1 MRLCRAL
8 LFGVGLSIC
17 AQAAWAQDHRRVEF
31 DIAAQAIDGALD
43 KFAAAT
49 GFQVFYQTA
58 LTAGHQSQSIK
69 GMFDPTAALQPA
81 VARIGP
87 NRPIH
92 RPTIRLRSRRQ
103 NDIGPALLSAKRAA
117 LVYYGV
123 IQAAVTAA
131 LCQSTNTR
139 PGSYRVA
146 IQYWIGPAGGVSRV
160 RLIGSSGDGARDD
173 AIIRAIQMV
182 VLQPELSQLPQ
193 PVTLAIEPGER
204 GGSAACVADQR

>member
-1 MRLCRAL
+1 MILQRRFSL
-8 LFGVGLSIC
+8 LLQGSG
-17 AQAAWAQDHRRVEF
+17 
-31 DIAAQAIDGALD
+31 
-43 KFAAAT
+43 
-49 GFQVFYQTA
+49 
-58 LTAGHQSQSIK
+58 LTAQFIGH
-69 GMFDPTAALQPA
+69 D
-81 VARIGP
+81 
-87 NRPIH
+87 
-92 RPTIRLRSRRQ
+92 TITIAQ
-103 NDIGPALLSAKRAA
+103 TEDIGPVLLSAKRAA

-160 RLIGSSGDGARDD
+160 QLIGSSGDGARDD

>member
-1 MRLCRAL
+1 
-8 LFGVGLSIC
+8 
-17 AQAAWAQDHRRVEF
+17 
-31 DIAAQAIDGALD
+31 
-43 KFAAAT
+43 
-49 GFQVFYQTA
+49 
-58 LTAGHQSQSIK
+58 AGHHSQSIK
-69 GMFDPTAALQPA
+69 GVFDPTAALHLLLEGSGLTGKF
-81 VARIGP
+81 IGP
-87 NRPIH
+87 N
-92 RPTIRLRSRRQ
+92 TITITQ
-103 NDIGPALLSAKRAA
+103 TAEIGPALLSAKAA
-117 LVYYGV
+117 LAYYGV